1 MCTTGSSVSRQEDS
15 VIPETDRLVTCTEL
29 WLQRSEEHFVRHDD
43 SGKSFDKIA
52 RHCQGTPEA
61 FREPLDPAPT
71 GTTCAPRG
79 RCERRQR
86 AGAARRGRARTP
98 GWHTRL
104 LSRRRPGPR
113 GGVEDGDPAL
123 HFGAGRRVGVRRDP
137 RGWLNKRSCSRIPAT
152 GIRP

>member
-15 VIPETDRLVTCTEL
+15 VIPETDRLVTCTGL
-29 WLQRSEEHFVRHDD
+29 WLQRSDEHFVCHGD

-61 FREPLDPAPT
+61 LREPLDPAPT
-71 GTTCAPRG
+71 GTTCAPRSSG
-79 RCERRQR
+79 ECRQS

-98 GWHTRL
+98 GWRARL
-104 LSRRRPGPR
+104 LRRRRPGPR
-113 GGVEDGDPAL
+113 RGVEDGDPAL
-123 HFGAGRRVGVRRDP
+123 HVGTGRRVEVRRDP
-137 RGWLNKRSCSRIPAT
+137 RAWLTKRSCSRIPAT